1 VASRLQES
9 LMLSWPRRSMHAI
22 QRRPDNDDVF
32 RELPVKV
39 FATEVKILTLKPRV

>member
-9 LMLSWPRRSMHAI
+9 LMLSRPRRSMHAI
-22 QRRPDNDDVF
+22 QRRQDNDDVS

-39 FATEVKILTLKPRV
+39 FASDAKILTLKRGV